1 MYHST
6 RIGRYAR
13 SISMQRWS
21 LSSSTISSSEL
32 SDRFLMATKLVASIP
47 RTPSNEEKL
56 ELYALYKQACKGEA
70 IENFETSVFDFVG
83 KAKHEAWSKKRGMS
97 KVKAQEEYIK
107 MVETLLG
114 KPVSSDPEDTKCNKD
129 SSSKHEL
136 FKMAYANRL
145 QNMIGTFEGKA
156 MNIEC
161 NDEGIVK
168 VLLNRPKR
176 GNAFDIDTWIEFKRC
191 FELIHQDE
199 ASKVVILTGGSKT
212 FSTGMVKS
220 NTSVYTFV

>member
-70 IENFETSVFDFVG
+70 IENFESSVFDFVATMRTACG
-83 KAKHEAWSKKRGMS
+83 CARA
-97 KVKAQEEYIK
+97 
-107 MVETLLG
+107 
-114 KPVSSDPEDTKCNKD
+114 
-129 SSSKHEL
+129 
-136 FKMAYANRL
+136 
-145 QNMIGTFEGKA
+145 
-156 MNIEC
+156 
-161 NDEGIVK
+161 
-168 VLLNRPKR
+168 
-176 GNAFDIDTWIEFKRC
+176 
-191 FELIHQDE
+191 
-199 ASKVVILTGGSKT
+199 
-212 FSTGMVKS
+212 FST
-220 NTSVYTFV
+220 NTCWKPAAQRWAPPPPLGVEADGDDRGDRVEQRGAELGELDVHRPQVHLYCAPRLE